1 MNSLTKE
8 TVDELLAAMDAYKV
22 IAQELIDKLIL
33 ETNQPE
39 KSEIIKGSYYLI
51 SNAELLNDGEH
62 LTGNWYFDVHGE
74 HCMFENLDTGQKLE
88 VSLGNTDDI
97 GNVDP
102 YFFYDFLKSTE
113 NFKHLIQHFENPFGD
128 MLNFFE
134 VLEKRKILMHIHG
147 VEYRKILQNEK

>member
-8 TVDELLAAMDAYKV
+8 MVYELLVAM
-22 IAQELIDKLIL
+22 E
-33 ETNQPE
+33 
-39 KSEIIKGSYYLI
+39 
-51 SNAELLNDGEH
+51 
-62 LTGNWYFDVHGE
+62 HGE
-74 HCMFENLDTGQKLE
+74 HSMFENLDTGQKLE

-113 NFKHLIQHFENPFGD
+113 NFKHLIQYFKNPFGD

-134 VLEKRKILMHIHG
+134 VLEKQKILFT
-147 VEYRKILQNEK
+147 VLNTERLATLAPRFDLSSA

>member
-1 MNSLTKE
+1 MNTLTKE
-8 TVDELLAAMDAYKV
+8 TVDELLAAMDAYKE
-22 IAQELIDKLIL
+22 IAQELMDKLIL

-51 SNAELLNDGEH
+51 SNAELLNGEEY
-62 LTGNWYFDVHGE
+62 LSGNWYFDVHGE

-88 VSLGNTDDI
+88 ASLGNKDDI
-97 GNVDP
+97 GNIDP
-102 YFFYDFLKSTE
+102 YFFYDFLKTTE
-113 NFKHLIQHFENPFGD
+113 DFKHLIQYFANPFGD

-134 VLEKRKILMHIHG
+134 ELEKRKILVHIHG

>member
-51 SNAELLNDGEH
+51 SNAELLNDEEH

-128 MLNFFE
+128 MLEFFE

-147 VEYRKILQNEK
+147 VEYRKIQNEK

>member
-1 MNSLTKE
+1 MNTLTKE
-8 TVDELLAAMDAYKV
+8 TVDELLAAMDAYKE
-22 IAQELIDKLIL
+22 IAQELMDKLIL

-51 SNAELLNDGEH
+51 SNAELLNGEEY
-62 LTGNWYFDVHGE
+62 LSGNWYFDVHGE

-88 VSLGNTDDI
+88 VSLGNKDDI
-97 GNVDP
+97 GNIDP
-102 YFFYDFLKSTE
+102 YFFYDFLKTTE
-113 NFKHLIQHFENPFGD
+113 DFKHLIQYFANPFGD

-134 VLEKRKILMHIHG
+134 ALEKRKILVHIHG

>member
-8 TVDELLAAMDAYKV
+8 TMDELLAAMDTYKV
-22 IAQELIDKLIL
+22 IARELIDKLIS

-39 KSEIIKGSYYLI
+39 KSEIIKGSYYLL
-51 SNAELLNDGEH
+51 SNADLLNGEEH

-74 HCMFENLDTGQKLE
+74 HCMFENLETGQKLE
-88 VSLGNTDDI
+88 VSLGSIDDI

-113 NFKHLIQHFENPFGD
+113 NLKHLIEYFENPFGD

-134 VLEKRKILMHIHG
+134 VLEKRKMLMHIHG
-147 VEYRKILQNEK
+147 VEYRKILTE